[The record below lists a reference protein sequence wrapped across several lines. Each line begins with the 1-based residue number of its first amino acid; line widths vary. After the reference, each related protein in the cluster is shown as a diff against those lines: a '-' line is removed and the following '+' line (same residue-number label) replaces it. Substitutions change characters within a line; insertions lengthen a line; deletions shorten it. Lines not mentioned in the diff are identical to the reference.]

1 MNTPNHTTIVVLYT
15 ELAGYTLTCLQT
27 LIATHNVTVHVFR
40 LDVNN
45 EAPFEFN
52 TVNTPQ
58 LHLYN
63 ESDYSADELLQA
75 VSTLNPQLIYCAGWS
90 NKKYL
95 HVVRKL
101 AHINSVL
108 CFDNKWTGT
117 IKQRLGSVYAQ
128 LHITPYFN
136 YAFVAGQQQQLL
148 ALKMGFATPQ
158 IQLGVYA
165 ADVTYFNNLYQQQ
178 QEYKR
183 SKTVKRFVYSGRYVG
198 YKGIEQLWQ
207 AFAQLCAE
215 HPSINWELWCVGTGP
230 IAPYAHPR
238 IKHFGFVQPHQLQ
251 TILNDADVF
260 VLPSL
265 VEPWGVV
272 VHEFAAAGFPLLLS
286 TEVGANELF
295 LTTTNGVEVA
305 ANNVLALKTML
316 YNFTQL
322 SNEQLQLMGAK
333 SNVLANNYTPTHW
346 ANKVMHML
354 QPLTN

>member
-27 LIATHNVTVHVFR
+27 LINTHNVTVHVFR
-40 LDVNN
+40 LGVNN
-45 EAPFEFN
+45 QAPFEFN
-52 TVNTPQ
+52 LANTPQ
-58 LHLYN
+58 LYLYN
-63 ESDYSADELLQA
+63 QGDYTAAELLQT
-75 VSTLNPQLIYCAGWS
+75 VSTLSPQLIYCAGWS

-101 AHINSVL
+101 SHINSVL

-128 LHITPYFN
+128 MRITPYFN
-136 YAFVAGQQQQLL
+136 YAFVAGMQQQLL
-148 ALKMGFATPQ
+148 ALKMGFTTAQ

-165 ADVTYFNNLYQQQ
+165 ADVTYFNNLYQQHL
-178 QEYKR
+178 EYKR
-183 SKTVKRFVYSGRYVG
+183 TKTIKRFVYSGRYVS

-215 HPSINWELWCVGTGP
+215 HPTINWELWCIGTGT
-230 IAPYAHPR
+230 IQPYVHER

-251 TILNDADVF
+251 TILKDTDVF

-286 TEVGANELF
+286 TEIGAKELF
-295 LTTTNGVEVA
+295 LTKNNGIEVEP
-305 ANNVLALKTML
+305 NNVLALKTML

-322 SNEQLQLMGAK
+322 SNEQLQLMSAQ

-346 ANKVMHML
+346 ATKVMYML
-354 QPLTN
+354 QPLNN